1 MNVTGIIAEYNPFHN
16 GHAYQIKK
24 ARELTHADYIVV
36 ILNGDFMQRGV
47 PAILNKYQRA
57 AMALAQGADAVFEL
71 PALYGTSSA
80 EFFAYGGIRLLDELG
95 CISNICFG
103 CEHTSLPLLQEL
115 AAFLTEEPQAYRI
128 ALNQALSEGYSFPRA
143 RQAAVLASFP
153 GSHAAAEELNAI
165 LNAPN
170 TILALEYLKSL
181 RQLNSTIQPVAC
193 LRTDSGYHENTLTGA
208 YSSATAIRTE
218 LLANGYSSPL
228 QSCIPDSS
236 LRILQACCQDYG
248 PVAMEDYYPY
258 LQYCLWK
265 PSHPLSE
272 YLDMNTELANRL
284 LSVYTP
290 KLTYSELT
298 AAMVTKSYTRSRILR
313 ALLHIMLDIRQEQMD
328 IQRAAGTM
336 HYARLLA
343 FRKESSAFLRQLQKT
358 SHIPV
363 INKVSDGLHRLR
375 LTDSLGASLLEQDIS
390 CADLY
395 ELGAAKHYR
404 QEPVNEFRAGI
415 IMDASS

>member
-16 GHAYQIKK
+16 GHAYQIQK

-57 AMALAQGADAVFEL
+57 SMALAQGADVVFEL

-80 EFFAYGGIRLLDELG
+80 EFFAYGGVRLLDELG
-95 CISNICFG
+95 CISNLCFG
-103 CEHTSLPLLQEL
+103 CEHPSLPLMQEL
-115 AAFLTEEPQAYRI
+115 AAFLAEEPQTYRD
-128 ALNQALSEGYSFPRA
+128 ALNQALADGYSYPRA
-143 RQAAVLASFP
+143 RQTAILTSFP
-153 GSHAAAEELNAI
+153 DNHTTTKEIHTI

-181 RQLNSTIQPVAC
+181 HQLHSAIQPVTC
-193 LRTDSGYHENTLTGA
+193 LRTDFGYHKAALTGT

-218 LLANGYSSPL
+218 LLTNGYNSQL
-228 QSCIPDSS
+228 QSCLPDSS
-236 LRILQACCQDYG
+236 FRILQTCCQNYG
-248 PVAMEDYYPY
+248 PITMEDYYPY

-284 LSVYTP
+284 LHIYTP
-290 KLTYSELT
+290 SLSYSELT
-298 AAMVTKSYTRSRILR
+298 DAMVTKSYTRSRILR

-328 IQRAAGTM
+328 IQRATGTM

-343 FRKESSAFLRQLQKT
+343 FRRESASFLRQLQKT
-358 SHIPV
+358 SQIPI
-363 INKVSDGLHRLR
+363 INKVSDGLRSLR
-375 LTDSLGASLLEQDIS
+375 RTDSLGAALLEQDIS

-395 ELGAAKHYR
+395 ELGAAGHYR

-415 IMDASS
+415 IMESSS